1 MNSEETRS
9 FEAVTAIMMVLW
21 IVIVAMFLSNLINFL
36 TSIEYAAPITL
47 EKHPFFIWT
56 YRGLDTLTQVFLLL
70 ATALGVT
77 ALLREDEGPGVE
89 EEPVVEGEE
98 G

>member
-1 MNSEETRS
+1 VNSEETRR
-9 FEAVTAIMMVLW
+9 FEAFTAIMVVLW
-21 IVIVAMFLSNLINFL
+21 VVVMVMFLSNLIGFL
-36 TSIEYAAPITL
+36 TSIEYVTPITF

-89 EEPVVEGEE
+89 EEPVLEGE
-98 G
+98 GG

>member
-1 MNSEETRS
+1 MNSEETKF
-9 FEAVTAIMMVLW
+9 FEAFTALMIVLW
-21 IVIVAMFLSNLINFL
+21 IAIIAIFLSNLIGFL
-36 TSIEYAAPITL
+36 TSIEYEAPITL
-47 EKHPFFIWT
+47 EKYPFFIWT

-70 ATALGVT
+70 ATILGVA

-89 EEPVVEGEE
+89 EEPVVEGGE

>member
-1 MNSEETRS
+1 MNSEETRL
-9 FEAVTAIMMVLW
+9 FEAFTAIMVVLW
-21 IVIVAMFLSNLINFL
+21 VVVMATFLSNLISFL
-36 TSIEYAAPITL
+36 TSIEYVAPITL
-47 EKHPFFIWT
+47 EKYPFFIWT
-56 YRGLDTLTQVFLLL
+56 YRGLDMLTQVFLLL
-70 ATALGVT
+70 ATSLGVT

>member
-1 MNSEETRS
+1 MSSQETRV
-9 FEAVTAIMMVLW
+9 FEVFAALTAVLLTIILAIFSTNL
-21 IVIVAMFLSNLINFL
+21 ARFLA
-36 TSIEYAAPITL
+36 SIEYTPPLTL
-47 EKHPFFIWT
+47 DKYPFFIWT

-70 ATALGVT
+70 ATTLGVV

-89 EEPVVEGEE
+89 EESVIEGEE